1 MSKNKIVN
9 LRLRGNATSTKIAT
23 PQNSFADLIKMAGLD
38 KSHPDVFDNSE
49 VNKVVTETERER
61 PVTLLEVYQSGRKER
76 VRKYELAHKK
86 DRQSKVT
93 KIVKAQSKARDLLKS
108 FNISHEVY
116 ADVKKTRQPKRKQL
130 QYLERSDNFNH
141 GHFILSKVSNN

>member
-1 MSKNKIVN
+1 MSKLKIQKI
-9 LRLRGNATSTKIAT
+9 RLREMQKSNIASS
-23 PQNSFADLIKMAGLD
+23 QNSFADLIKMAGLD

-61 PVTLLEVYQSGRKER
+61 PVTLLESYESGRKDR
-76 VRKYELAHKK
+76 VRKYERAHKK

-93 KIVKAQSKARDLLKS
+93 KIVKAQTVARDLLKS

-116 ADVKKTRQPKRKQL
+116 VEVKKPRQPKRKQL
-130 QYLERSDNFNH
+130 QYLEKSDNFNH
-141 GHFILSKVSNN
+141 GHFVLSKVSKK